1 MFEDIGKFLTFNFQ
15 QKTCKDFF
23 ENHLDQDEDIEI
35 FRSEDFKNIRL
46 NLNQEIT
53 NIQSEEENQNSS
65 INSISDNNNNSNIFI
80 GQKREENN
88 LTEAEKK
95 EERRK
100 KNRESAKRSRDKKK
114 VEINNLFEE
123 NKLLNKQID
132 FFKKFIEKKMCETCK
147 HKIIKELGKK
157 KNTNINISLE
167 ENTPI
172 QNLKQKNYKKLPL
185 LTTIIVIICLF
196 RSGFNE
202 NFQKIS
208 PTISNGVE
216 KISRNLQEYKKNLN
230 FEFTFPQTD
239 EIIMNV
245 LDYYNINYQTIKL
258 LQENYKKNNPN
269 VKFIDED
276 KAYEKFLKDKE
287 CKNCMVGLSKNIK
300 FINSTNPTIFKF
312 FLTKNNMIDYLLDD
326 NLKKL
331 KDDAPIELICNI
343 IKIDSIENK

>member
-1 MFEDIGKFLTFNFQ
+1 MFEDIGKFLFNFQ
-15 QKTCKDFF
+15 QKTSKDFF

-35 FRSEDFKNIRL
+35 FRSEDFKNIHL
-46 NLNQEIT
+46 NLNQEI
-53 NIQSEEENQNSS
+53 NVHSEEENQNNCST
-65 INSISDNNNNSNIFI
+65 NSISDNNNNNSNIFI

-123 NKLLNKQID
+123 NKLLNRQID

-167 ENTPI
+167 ENNSI

-185 LTTIIVIICLF
+185 VTTVVIIICLF
-196 RSGFNE
+196 RSGFGE

-216 KISRNLQEYKKNLN
+216 KISRNLQEYKKN
-230 FEFTFPQTD
+230 FEFSFPQTD

-258 LQENYKKNNPN
+258 LQENYKKNYPN
-269 VKFIDED
+269 VKFIDEN

-287 CKNCMVGLSKNIK
+287 CKNCMVGLNKNIK
-300 FINSTNPTIFKF
+300 FINSTDPTIFKF
-312 FLTKNNMIDYLLDD
+312 FLTKNNMMDNLLDD
-326 NLKKL
+326 TLKKL
-331 KDDAPIELICNI
+331 KDDAPIELICKI
-343 IKIDSIENK
+343 IKIDSIDK